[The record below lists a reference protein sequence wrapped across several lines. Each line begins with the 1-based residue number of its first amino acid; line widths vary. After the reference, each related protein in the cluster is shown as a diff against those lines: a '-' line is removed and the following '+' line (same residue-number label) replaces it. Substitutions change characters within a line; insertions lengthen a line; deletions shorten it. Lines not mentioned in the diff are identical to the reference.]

1 MIRNIHPL
9 YILAIMLL
17 ILFILIVKNSD
28 IENSIAQEH
37 AERASMT
44 MMAKRIVS
52 LKDVMKAPNTSQI
65 EKFLNTAQFSGAGL
79 FNRVKNGRYVIESQ
93 GIDARQLQTL
103 LNYILNMSINVAQLK
118 IERID
123 DMQASLYM
131 EISL

>member
-17 ILFILIVKNSD
+17 ILFSLIVKNND

-52 LKDVMKAPNTSQI
+52 LKKVMKTPNTSQI
-65 EKFLNTAQFSGAGL
+65 DKFLSTAQFSGAEL
-79 FNRVKNGRYVIESQ
+79 SHRVKNGLYIIDSQ

-103 LNYILNMSINVAQLK
+103 LNYVLNMSVNIAQLK
-118 IERID
+118 MERID
-123 DMQASLYM
+123 EMQASLYM
-131 EISL
+131 EIRL

>member
-9 YILAIMLL
+9 YILSIMLL
-17 ILFILIVKNSD
+17 ILFSLIVKNSD

-44 MMAKRIVS
+44 MMAKRIES
-52 LKDVMKAPNTSQI
+52 LRDVMKTPATSQI

-79 FNRVKNGRYVIESQ
+79 SYRVKNGRYVIESQ

-103 LNYILNMSINVAQLK
+103 LNNVLNMSVSIAQLK
-118 IERID
+118 MERID
-123 DMQASLYM
+123 DMQTSLYV

>member
-1 MIRNIHPL
+1 MIRNINPL

-17 ILFILIVKNSD
+17 ILFNLIWKNIS

-37 AERASMT
+37 AERASTT
-44 MMAKRIVS
+44 MMAKGIVA
-52 LKDVMKAPNTSQI
+52 LKNVMKTPDTRQI
-65 EKFLNTAQFSGAGL
+65 DKFLNTAQFSGSGL
-79 FNRVKNGRYVIESQ
+79 SHRVENGRYVIESK

-103 LNYILNMSINVAQLK
+103 LNYVLNMSINVAQLK

>member
-17 ILFILIVKNSD
+17 ILFSLILKNSD
-28 IENSIAQEH
+28 IENTIAQEH

-44 MMAKRIVS
+44 MTAKRIVS
-52 LKDVMKAPNTSQI
+52 LKDVMKVPDTGQI
-65 EKFLNTAQFSGAGL
+65 DKFLNTAQFSGAGL
-79 FNRVKNGRYVIESQ
+79 SHRVKNERYVIESQ

-103 LNYILNMSINVAQLK
+103 LNYILNMSVNIAQLK
-118 IERID
+118 MERID
-123 DMQASLYM
+123 EMQASLYM